1 MQRCSE
7 TSPCTYEHAQIG
19 PDTPRLPQTSQAYK
33 DKPRQA
39 ETRTGT
45 QRHAQAPKTKHRHA
59 ENRAHTQQTWPDT
72 LRHSQ
77 AH

>member
-19 PDTPRLPQTSQAYK
+19 PDTPRLPQTSQACT

-45 QRHAQAPKTKHRHA
+45 QRHAQARITKHRHA
-59 ENRAHTQQTWPDT
+59 ENRVHTQQTWPDT